1 MYDCAYDI
9 KEGPKVYNRTLYKIY
24 RDFPLMG
31 HIAFGVIER
40 GSNVIQVRPSTLCFH
55 NCIFCSVDAGP
66 GSRHRS
72 AEYMVYDVE
81 WLARWAGEVARAKG
95 GDVEALIDG
104 VGEPLT
110 NPLIV
115 ELVRLLKQ
123 EKGIKRVAIETHGGS
138 LSVEL
143 GKRLYE
149 AGLDR
154 INLSIDAIDPGLARK
169 MVGVPWYNVD
179 SIIRTVRKL
188 IEETKLDIVFTPV
201 IVPGLNDSELPR
213 IISLARELR
222 LGSRSGWPTGVL
234 AQKYEEHKY
243 GRRPPGVRPWSWG
256 KFYAYLRDLEA
267 KTGYKLAPSPV
278 ELGFR
283 QTSRIDKP
291 YKKGDKVTLMVVSEG
306 WLRNE
311 MLGVDPEC
319 TRVFSIVG
327 ARAPVGSKVRVKVI
341 EDDNNIYI
349 ARPE

>member
-9 KEGPKVYNRTLYKIY
+9 REGPKVYNRALYKIY
-24 RDFPLMG
+24 RNFPLMG

-66 GSRHRS
+66 GSKHRR

-81 WLARWAGEVARAKG
+81 WLAKWAGEVARAKG

-110 NPLIV
+110 NTRIIELIK
-115 ELVRLLKQ
+115 LLKQ

-154 INLSIDAIDPGLARK
+154 INLSIDAVDPELARR
-169 MVGVPWYNVD
+169 MAGASWYNVE
-179 SIIRTVRKL
+179 SVIQTVRKL
-188 IEETKLDIVFTPV
+188 VEETKLDIVLTPV
-201 IVPGLNDSELPR
+201 IVPGLNDKELPR
-213 IISLARELR
+213 IINLARELK
-222 LGSRSGWPTGVL
+222 LGVRSGWPTGVL

-243 GRRPPGVRPWSWG
+243 GRKPPGVKPWGWG
-256 KFYAYLRDLEA
+256 KFYAYLKDLEA
-267 KTGYKLAPSPV
+267 KTGYKLIPSPV
-278 ELGFR
+278 ELGFS
-283 QTSRIDKP
+283 QAPRIDKP
-291 YKKGDKVTLMVVSEG
+291 YRKGDKVTLMIASEG
-306 WLRNE
+306 WLKNE

-319 TRVFSIVG
+319 SRVFSIVG
-327 ARAPVGSKVRVKVI
+327 VRAPIGSKVRAKVI
-341 EDDNNIYI
+341 EDENNIYI